1 MRCRAASGW
10 RCGATEEW
18 FKMAAVQRVP
28 SGALLNL
35 GMFDDEF
42 DAVMAAAMEADPTVW
57 KLDAP
62 APVTVAKAPAQ
73 AAPVQATAANAPACV
88 VAPSAAARCV
98 DQTHCSPCPWCVR
111 PLTATARLPSKPR
124 GVSPGPSSAAPADA
138 ATPATGQVHACTH
151 GGGRERV
158 RAGGRPREVR
168 PRPGRSLVWLP
179 LHGSQRP
186 PGARP
191 RPPLTRP
198 PTHLSGRT
206 GRSGCA
212 AC

>member
-1 MRCRAASGW
+1 
-10 RCGATEEW
+10 
-18 FKMAAVQRVP
+18 MAAVQRVP

-111 PLTATARLPSKPR
+111 P
-124 GVSPGPSSAAPADA
+124 
-138 ATPATGQVHACTH
+138 
-151 GGGRERV
+151 
-158 RAGGRPREVR
+158 
-168 PRPGRSLVWLP
+168 
-179 LHGSQRP
+179 
-186 PGARP
+186 
-191 RPPLTRP
+191 
-198 PTHLSGRT
+198 
-206 GRSGCA
+206 
-212 AC
+212 